1 MTRAGWDGAAMP
13 RKHPHGPMPG
23 WLAREVRGA
32 DEPGWLAAMGAQK
45 VDGERMLTELEEAAA
60 QIDERRERAA
70 RRREAERQAGAEAW
84 ERAMTERY
92 GRLPVAASASSSWW
106 GGGLPVRIW

>member
-1 MTRAGWDGAAMP
+1 MKRGEDGAVMP
-13 RKHPHGPMPG
+13 EKYPHGPLPA
-23 WLAREVRGA
+23 WLARQVRGA
-32 DEPGWLAAMGAQK
+32 DEPAWLAAMGAQPK
-45 VDGERMLTELEEAAA
+45 IDGERMLTELEEAAA

>member
-13 RKHPHGPMPG
+13 RKQRHGPMPG

-45 VDGERMLTELEEAAA
+45 VDGERMLTELERHAAEL
-60 QIDERRERAA
+60 DERRARAA

-84 ERAMTERY
+84 ERAHAERD
-92 GRLPVAASASSSWW
+92 GRVPVAASLSWW
-106 GGGLPVRIW
+106 GGRLPCRIW